1 MRKRDNERAR
11 EREIERERESQRE
24 IMKNRIRKIIKK
36 RIKMER
42 EGRKIK
48 IKKKKEESIG
58 SDLYGEK
65 RVRNIEE

>member
-1 MRKRDNERAR
+1 
-11 EREIERERESQRE
+11 
-24 IMKNRIRKIIKK
+24 MKNGIRKIIKK
-36 RIKMER
+36 RKKMER

-48 IKKKKEESIG
+48 IKKKKESIG